1 MYGTEMDAVPFPSYW
16 EKSGG
21 RGGNMRGRVR
31 KLEEDVAGIRID
43 IAVIK
48 SNYVT
53 KQDLG
58 VFRDELKGE
67 NSALRAELKGDNRAL
82 REELKGDNSTLKEE
96 INELKIAISDT
107 RTSISDAKNSTI
119 LWVVSAVIFA
129 QIIPTLPAI
138 LKVLFPS

>member
-1 MYGTEMDAVPFPSYW
+1 MYGTEMDAVSLSGYQ
-16 EKSGG
+16 ENSGG

-53 KQDLG
+53 KQDPG
-58 VFRDELKGE
+58 VFRDELKG
-67 NSALRAELKGDNRAL
+67 
-82 REELKGDNSTLKEE
+82 DNSPPLEE
-96 INELKIAISDT
+96 VRKLNVA
-107 RTSISDAKNSTI
+107 ISDAKNAI
-119 LWVVSAVIFA
+119 IFWCVSVVIFA

-138 LKVLFPS
+138 LKILFPS